1 MNNGVEYPSKTD
13 GIPYEAIKLSHRG
26 LRKACADKIVR
37 PENDQNWSKKP
48 QFSYLVG
55 GPTEANSKLLGYL
68 YEIGVHTIVVEGCYV
83 DRDFMDDFAHYYV
96 KCFHRYDRFCKRL
109 HFFNFSFTTEDLRI
123 FLQGE
128 SGKLNQSKL
137 QEGYKGFIVVKPL
150 PLTFLGRTCLTT
162 YDEEADDGCTR
173 HFTVTRDYEV
183 GFFGTKLVVKKT
195 LAFQEQD
202 AVLAAC
208 ATTALWTAFQKTSD
222 AFNHYIPSPAQITES
237 AAGYFVKDPKTFPS
251 RGLTTNQIFQAIKS
265 VDLSVEAPFGKF
277 DPYDIADIGILVSA
291 AYGFLKHGLPVIIG
305 FEFIEGPYKGSRH
318 VVTAIGFAMD
328 YRATDTGFKWD
339 DGSTLNLRSYRMR
352 RFYVHDD
359 GVGPYS
365 RLSIDYKENKL
376 ITGWKDGSVNLSAIP
391 TLIAIPTYL
400 KMRIPFEAI
409 LIQANIINNLL
420 QWLIP
425 ICFGPDAK
433 SGFEWEI
440 YSTDVNHL
448 KKDIGDDKKLAGKV
462 REYYLA
468 LHFPRF
474 IWRAIGRF
482 GGVVKIDL
490 LFDATD
496 FTSGNF
502 LHTVV
507 LYDELREFFKKNVKL
522 LLKGI
527 HDADSIKILKVI
539 EKVVDSALASG

>member
-1 MNNGVEYPSKTD
+1 MNNGVEHFSQT
-13 GIPYEAIKLSHRG
+13 GRIPYKAIEISHSG
-26 LRKACADKIVR
+26 LREACAHEVVR
-37 PENDQNWSKKP
+37 PENDQNWSEKP
-48 QFSYLVG
+48 QFSYLVK
-55 GPTEANSKLLGYL
+55 PQPKPDQKPLGYL
-68 YEIGVHTIVVEGCYV
+68 HEIGVETVVVEGCYV
-83 DRDFMDDFAHYYV
+83 DRDFLDDFAHYYV
-96 KCFHRYDRFCKRL
+96 KCFNSYDRFCKRL
-109 HFFNFSFTTEDLRI
+109 HFFDFPFTTEDLRI
-123 FLQGE
+123 FLQDE
-128 SGKLNQSKL
+128 SGKLNQSTL
-137 QEGYKGFIVVKPL
+137 QKGYKGFIVVKPL
-150 PLTFLGRTCLTT
+150 PLTFFGRTCLTT

-222 AFNHYIPSPAQITES
+222 IFHHQIPSPAQITES

-265 VDLSVEAPFGKF
+265 VNLSVEAPFGQF
-277 DPYDIADIGILVSA
+277 DPYEIDDIGVLVSA

-305 FEFIEGPYKGSRH
+305 FEFTEGPYKGSRH
-318 VVTAIGFAMD
+318 VVTATGFAMD
-328 YRATDTGFKWD
+328 YNATDTGFKRD
-339 DGSTLNLRSYRMR
+339 DGSILNLRAYRMR

-365 RLSIDYKENKL
+365 RLTIDYKENRL
-376 ITGWKDGSVNLSAIP
+376 ITGWKDGNVNLSAIP
-391 TLIAIPTYL
+391 TLIAVPTYL

-409 LIQANIINNLL
+409 LYQANIMDNVLRWI
-420 QWLIP
+420 IP
-425 ICFGPDAK
+425 ICFGPNAK

-440 YSTDVNHL
+440 YSTDVNHF
-448 KKDIGDDKKLAGKV
+448 KKDIGFNKELIGKV

-474 IWRAIGRF
+474 IWRAVGRF
-482 GGVVKIDL
+482 GGEVKIDL

-502 LHTVV
+502 LHSVI

-527 HDADSIKILKVI
+527 HDADSIKLLKVI
-539 EKVVDSALASG
+539 EKVVDSAFGRE